1 MPIAPDDLDLDQY
14 ITVHSDVRPKPSLD
28 TEDVVP
34 PDVMHAIMASNM
46 NRKHHGVMMRVVAL
60 ALPYV
65 YCQPVLPNHENPG
78 PVVLDVRDVKLMAID
93 PVMIDRLRDS
103 MPVVKK
109 RGHPD
114 DKAPVFPFA
123 EKSD

>member
-1 MPIAPDDLDLDQY
+1 
-14 ITVHSDVRPKPSLD
+14 
-28 TEDVVP
+28 
-34 PDVMHAIMASNM
+34 
-46 NRKHHGVMMRVVAL
+46 MMRVVAL